1 MSSRVK
7 LDSDSEGTL
16 SSENSLQET
25 PEEVALEDPMYYIL
39 GQYLENDKGEN
50 IATILSNL
58 VKELTLL
65 RVTIENAKRS

>member
-1 MSSRVK
+1 
-7 LDSDSEGTL
+7 
-16 SSENSLQET
+16 
-25 PEEVALEDPMYYIL
+25 MYYIL